1 MSVSILIPLYN
12 GIEFLK
18 ECIESIKQ
26 QTYPYWEII
35 IGINGHPKNSDIYK
49 QAKKYEHTQ
58 IKVIEYLDTR
68 GKPQTLNKMINDCSY
83 DIICLLDVDDKWLP
97 KKLEEQIKVKKDY
110 DVVGT
115 LCQYF
120 GSKQDIPRVPK
131 QKIRKRKFLKMNPII
146 NSSCMINKKDA
157 IWNNEF
163 LEDYDMWLR
172 LNYEGKTFYN
182 IPKILTLHRIHDK
195 SHFNNTN
202 NNCVPQLIA
211 KWTKIYNNK

>member
-18 ECIESIKQ
+18 ESIESVKR

-35 IGINGHPKNSDIYK
+35 IGINGHPKNSNIYI
-49 QAKKYEHTQ
+49 QAKKYEHIQ

-83 DIICLLDVDDKWLP
+83 NLICLLDVDDKWLP

-120 GSKQDIPRVPK
+120 GSRQNIHNILFDI
-131 QKIRKRKFLKMNPII
+131 II
-146 NSSCMINKKDA
+146 SDLSKK
-157 IWNNEF
+157 
-163 LEDYDMWLR
+163 
-172 LNYEGKTFYN
+172 YN
-182 IPKILTLHRIHDK
+182 IPQKELVKCIPFKNKKFKKNAYTIFSSSHRKKIKQLHPEKNFGEISKMVGSKWKQLSDEEKQVYKIQAEQENKILD
-195 SHFNNTN
+195 
-202 NNCVPQLIA
+202 
-211 KWTKIYNNK
+211 